1 MKLMII
7 LNIVSVIV
15 KIVLEDGIQAINY
28 VRLVILVHY
37 VNNVISII
45 LREKVGLHLKIIINV
60 LIVVKRQLIT

>member
-7 LNIVSVIV
+7 LNIVNVIV

-28 VRLVILVHY
+28 VRLAILVHY
-37 VNNVISII
+37 VNSVISII

-60 LIVVKRQLIT
+60 LIVEKRQLIT